1 MPDTNC
7 ILAHT
12 SPEHAIQMILQVR
25 HLNSSYVVIP
35 QYFFKKYRGTIFVN
49 TAHSYVYVN
58 AQSSCHCLTSP
69 SHVLKHLHPGLCV
82 AQPDLSQGLVLI
94 HSFPNILSMND
105 VVTRLP

>member
-25 HLNSSYVVIP
+25 HLNSRYVVIP

-49 TAHSYVYVN
+49 TAHPY
-58 AQSSCHCLTSP
+58 
-69 SHVLKHLHPGLCV
+69 
-82 AQPDLSQGLVLI
+82 
-94 HSFPNILSMND
+94 M
-105 VVTRLP
+105 